1 MKVIY
6 HVRLLGTIQIEKEGI
21 STRDFESRKTLALL
35 GYLVGQDQP
44 VSRSHLA
51 GLLWGDKSEASGRR
65 NLGRELS

>member
-51 GLLWGDKSEASGRR
+51 GLFWATNPKPAAGATSAVS
-65 NLGRELS
+65 